1 MKNKNGF
8 TLVELLAVI
17 AILAILVIISLPNV
31 LEMFNNAKKDIFLTE
46 TKTVIKKTSDKYISE
61 VMKGNKID
69 HINSLDETK
78 LNLSNNNLKYDIKL
92 DNKGNVLSY
101 VISDNNF
108 CLESTKNIY
117 DVTADDVTNGSCD
130 SVGDLNSIL
139 GREELKKGTY
149 FTDKV
154 LSDNVIQS
162 DNDIDFTIKNYN
174 GDKYTLNMDS
184 DQIEY
189 SIKNIVYYYGNNL
202 YLHPESGK
210 LSPLGGSSSN
220 DIISAY
226 NSGNIVFCENS
237 DSCDIMYKIDSV
249 KSNSVLLVKRI
260 TTIPNQRT
268 SNGNGLFYNGNG
280 NSKIYYFRGD
290 VGNNYIKFADIMWR
304 IVRFN
309 DDYSIRIISDT
320 GVTKSAFNTSVGDN
334 AYVGYM
340 YGNAGS
346 NNYNSTHKNLNDST
360 VKTVLDDMYKKFE
373 KDYSSYLIDAGFC
386 ADRTLADPSYT
397 KFDSTAYGITDEAS
411 KVIDT
416 GLGYGNNFT
425 LYSAFYKYQ
434 EKLKPSF
441 KCNKNDFYTV
451 SNKKGNTALKY
462 PIGLLSVDEAIFA
475 GAQFNSLNTSYYLY
489 NESVPW
495 WLMDAGGNYNNPED
509 LNNITTIVSAGSQ
522 GVYGQDVRSELSV
535 RPVINLKNNVVYK
548 SGKGTYSD
556 PYQIELK

>member
-17 AILAILVIISLPNV
+17 AILAILVIIALPNV

-139 GREELKKGTY
+139 GREELKNGTY

-174 GDKYTLNMDS
+174 GDKYTLNIDS
-184 DQIEY
+184 KQIEY
-189 SIKNIVYYYGNNL
+189 NIKNIVYYYGSNL
-202 YLHPESGK
+202 YLIPDSGK
-210 LSPLGGSSSN
+210 LLPLGGSSSN

-226 NSGNIVFCENS
+226 NSGNNVFCENTET
-237 DSCDIMYKIDSV
+237 CDVMYKIDSV

-290 VGNNYIKFADIMWR
+290 VGNNYVKFADIMWR

-320 GVTKSAFNTSVGDN
+320 GVTKSAFNTSAGDN

-360 VKTVLDDMYKKFE
+360 VKTVLDDIYKKFE
-373 KDYSSYLIDAGFC
+373 KDYSSYLTDAGFC

-411 KVIDT
+411 KIIDT
-416 GLGYGNNFT
+416 GLGYGKNFT

-522 GVYGQDVRSELSV
+522 GVCGQDVRSELSV